1 MKKMLF
7 LTSRLPFPPIG
18 GDKLRTFNFLKYI
31 KERYKVTLV
40 SFVEHEMELEYL
52 EEYRDYYDEV
62 ITILLPRMKSYL
74 NCMVG
79 LFSSTPLQ
87 IHYYNSG
94 KLKSIIEEELQKG
107 YDFIFCHLIR
117 MGQYLP
123 ADKEIL
129 KVVDFTDA
137 ISLNY
142 HRSKQYRKG
151 LFSLINSIESRRVL
165 NYEHDIIRRADIS
178 IFISSIDAEFLKNSE
193 NREKIKIVANGV
205 DLNRFQYYDG
215 DYDSNNIC
223 FVGNMRTFPNTDAV
237 LFFVKEVFP
246 QLKAKKADLR
256 FYIVGTEPGKSVQ
269 QLHNGEDIIVTGFVD
284 DVIPYINNSALL
296 IAPMRVG
303 AGVQNKILEAM
314 ALGTPVVTTSI
325 GAEGLAQENLLI
337 GDTPAALTEKILEL
351 VNNPE
356 TRRKKASA
364 GRKYIESQFK
374 WEQVL
379 SSLDDCL
386 NLK

>member
-1 MKKMLF
+1 M
-7 LTSRLPFPPIG
+7 
-18 GDKLRTFNFLKYI
+18 
-31 KERYKVTLV
+31 TLV

-94 KLKSIIEEELQKG
+94 KLRKIVEDELQKG

-142 HRSKQYRKG
+142 DRSKQYRKG
-151 LFSLINSIESRRVL
+151 VFSLINSIESRRVL
-165 NYEHDIIRRADIS
+165 NYEHDVIRRADIS
-178 IFISSIDAEFLKNSE
+178 IFISSIDAEFLKNNE

-205 DLNRFQYYDG
+205 DLERFQYYDG
-215 DYDSNNIC
+215 EYDSNNIC

-356 TRRKKASA
+356 TRRGKASA